1 YTLAPLWIGY
11 LGVRWIHKCDNF
23 EGTGSALVVNQSTK
37 KLEMPLEMDLEE
49 PTTSQHWWKWLAY
62 ALFSKRAHIEALSS
76 ILTSEHP
83 KKFFLGAAELNKRGQ
98 PSRGAQHLT
107 FETLIK
113 SARIFSDDGSSEWI
127 NALVLDYGR
136 CYVQRTGLELQDTTA
151 DSASGVMDLKIE
163 FVKDM
168 ESILDSLPSF
178 LAAIGY
184 LLKTSTIDIS
194 EIEFDV
200 NEIEN
205 YRPAFQAGL
214 RAHLDML
221 LTPSLG
227 AIIQIFAFLTPCVL
241 CEVYLRD
248 PPDVFS
254 LNGVG
259 KRTARLQALVASA
272 YGESKPLA
280 NAGARDGEA
289 RAFIPASEGEVYAT
303 ELEWIR
309 GTLHGLQVSV
319 GTRPRLHDH

>member
-1 YTLAPLWIGY
+1 MRGTRVGDTRTKSEETKCRAVYLRCTFVLEPMIASFHGTKVTPELAETIQ
-11 LGVRWIHKCDNF
+11 
-23 EGTGSALVVNQSTK
+23 ALVRDNTWFSNVSLWFMNCQPEENEYTSRTTTGQLVSSIFGNTRRSHKLANSRYCREVDEHTLSLHFGSSTK

-49 PTTSQHWWKWLAY
+49 PTTTFIQIGSM
-62 ALFSKRAHIEALSS
+62 SVVDIEALSS

-83 KKFFLGAAELNKRGQ
+83 KKFFWLNKRGQ

-127 NALVLDYGR
+127 NALVPDYGR

-200 NEIEN
+200 NEIV
-205 YRPAFQAGL
+205 RQLPQ
-214 RAHLDML
+214 
-221 LTPSLG
+221 
-227 AIIQIFAFLTPCVL
+227 
-241 CEVYLRD
+241 
-248 PPDVFS
+248 
-254 LNGVG
+254 
-259 KRTARLQALVASA
+259 
-272 YGESKPLA
+272 
-280 NAGARDGEA
+280 
-289 RAFIPASEGEVYAT
+289 SEGIVDLWREYGGHCCT
-303 ELEWIR
+303 GKLPSSFSS
-309 GTLHGLQVSV
+309 GTTCASGHAAGQ
-319 GTRPRLHDH
+319 

>member
-1 YTLAPLWIGY
+1 
-11 LGVRWIHKCDNF
+11 
-23 EGTGSALVVNQSTK
+23 
-37 KLEMPLEMDLEE
+37 MPLEMDLEE

-200 NEIEN
+200 NEIV
-205 YRPAFQAGL
+205 RQLPQ
-214 RAHLDML
+214 
-221 LTPSLG
+221 
-227 AIIQIFAFLTPCVL
+227 
-241 CEVYLRD
+241 
-248 PPDVFS
+248 
-254 LNGVG
+254 
-259 KRTARLQALVASA
+259 
-272 YGESKPLA
+272 
-280 NAGARDGEA
+280 
-289 RAFIPASEGEVYAT
+289 SEGIVDLWREYGGHCCT
-303 ELEWIR
+303 GKLPSSFSS
-309 GTLHGLQVSV
+309 GTTCASGHAAGQ
-319 GTRPRLHDH
+319 